1 MGFTHFGVVEF
12 VGNTLASYFVAEVS
26 MNIFLFPRASNEGF
40 F

>member
-12 VGNTLASYFVAEVS
+12 VGNTLASYFVAEVG
-26 MNIFLFPRASNEGF
+26 MNIFCPREHLNEGF